1 MKRSFLSRGWIFVLL
16 FVLVVLAISSFSLAQ
31 ADQIQLIDPPADQ
44 VVVKPRQGVSIDTIL
59 GRYNASLLGAVSETK
74 LYFLQLPAGQ
84 TANQLLPTLNSD
96 PDLYYAEPNYYADG
110 SPDGDM
116 IMFGARM
123 APTAGMIFFG
133 ARGDLSPTPPGGED
147 QWAWTKIGLSD
158 AQKLSIGQG
167 IIVAV
172 LDTGLRADHPLL
184 RASIAPGY
192 DFVGMSNSIYDTG
205 NNLDDDGDGEID
217 EDTGHGTHV
226 AGIIVTEAP
235 GVQVMPIR
243 VLNSDGVGTYWEV
256 AAGIRYAV
264 DHGADIIN
272 MSMSAPRLTP
282 SLSDALDYA
291 AAHGVM
297 VIAAAGGGDGPN
309 YPASYP
315 DPLAVLGIGATDR
328 DDSVAWFSG
337 GLLADTDIYAPGVD
351 IYSAFPY
358 GDYVLG
364 SGTSMAAP
372 MAAGEAALL
381 MARYPDWS
389 QAQIIQ
395 RIREKTDPVPGGMVG
410 RIHLADAI
418 TTSLQVDYAPTDPQ
432 SPNDNNVKPHIRLVN
447 NTPED
452 IPLSE
457 LTIRYWY
464 TVDSDQGQT
473 LSCDYSDIGCGNI
486 TGSFTYLPD
495 GSPNKTAFSDNYLE
509 VGFTSGADS
518 LTGGS
523 WFDMYLRVNK
533 NDWSVYNETND
544 YSFAPNSVTVQ
555 WDRITMYRNGVLIW
569 GNEPAGTAPP
579 PTTVNTATPSSPE
592 PTKTNEAVTNTPLPP
607 ATATVQPSPTL
618 VPTLVPPTN
627 VPPTLTPMPTQAP
640 TLLPPTATG
649 SGGSALKLQY
659 MTPSTDTNAQ
669 GIAPYMQLFNIG
681 ASSIPLSEIKIR
693 YWFTA
698 NGDQTHNYW
707 CDYASVGCGNIASQF
722 VQLPVSRPGADYYLE
737 IGFTSGAGNL
747 EPGANTGP
755 IQQRFSKSD
764 WSNYTQSDDHSFDPS
779 KIQYA
784 DWTKITVYQN
794 GILVWGTE
802 P

>member
-1 MKRSFLSRGWIFVLL
+1 MKRSFLSRSWIFVLL
-16 FVLVVLAISSFSLAQ
+16 FVLVGLVISSFGLARAVQ
-31 ADQIQLIDPPADQ
+31 AQLIDPPADQ
-44 VVVKPRQGVSIDTIL
+44 VVVKPNHGVTIDEIL
-59 GRYNASLLGAVSETK
+59 SRYNASLLGSVPETNI
-74 LYFLQLPAGQ
+74 YFLKLPPGQ
-84 TANQLLPTLNSD
+84 TANQLLPTLNAD
-96 PDLYYAEPNYYADG
+96 PGLFYAEPNYYAEG
-110 SPDGDM
+110 TPDGDV
-116 IMFGARM
+116 IMFHANS
-123 APTAGMIFFG
+123 APSAGVIMFHANG
-133 ARGDLSPTPPGGED
+133 GLMPTPPGGED
-147 QWAWTKIGLSD
+147 QWAWTKIGLAD
-158 AQKLSIGQG
+158 AQKLSTGQG
-167 IIVAV
+167 LIVAV

-184 RASIAPGY
+184 RASITAGY

-235 GVQVMPIR
+235 GVQIMPIR

-256 AAGIRYAV
+256 SEGIRYAV

-291 AAHGVM
+291 AAHGVI
-297 VIAAAGGGDGPN
+297 VVAAAGTGTGPN

-328 DDSVAWFSG
+328 DDSIAWFSG
-337 GLLADTDIYAPGVD
+337 GLPADTDIYAPGVD

-389 QAQIIQ
+389 PAQIIQ
-395 RIREKTDPVPGGMVG
+395 RLREKTDPVPGGTVG
-410 RIHLADAI
+410 RIHLAEAI
-418 TTSLQVDYAPTDPQ
+418 TTGLQIDYAPSDPL
-432 SPNDNNVKPHIRLVN
+432 SPDDNSVKPHLRLVN
-447 NTPED
+447 NTPEN

-473 LSCDYSDIGCGNI
+473 FSCDFSEIGCGNI
-486 TGSFTYLPD
+486 TGTFTYLSD
-495 GSPNKTAFSDNYLE
+495 GNPNKTSSSDNYLE
-509 VGFTSGADS
+509 VGFTGGANS
-518 LTGGS
+518 LAGGS

-533 NDWSVYNETND
+533 NDWSVYNEAND
-544 YSFAPNSVTVQ
+544 YSFAPNSVVVH
-555 WDRITMYRNGVLIW
+555 WDRITIYRNGVLMW

-579 PTTVNTATPSSPE
+579 PTVVNTSTPSSPE
-592 PTKTNEAVTNTPLPP
+592 PTKTNESITNTPLPT

-618 VPTLVPPTN
+618 VPTLSPTSVPPT
-627 VPPTLTPMPTQAP
+627 VAPTLTQTA
-640 TLLPPTATG
+640 TLLPPTDPG
-649 SGGSALKLQY
+649 SGGSSLKLQY
-659 MTPSTDTNAQ
+659 MTTSTGGEAP
-669 GIAPYMQLFNIG
+669 GISPYMKLFNTG
-681 ASSIPLSEIKIR
+681 TGSIALSEVKIR
-693 YWFTA
+693 YWFTRDGEQ
-698 NGDQTHNYW
+698 NQNYW
-707 CDYASVGCGNIASQF
+707 CDFAVVDCANVTSQF
-722 VQLPVSRPGADYYLE
+722 LQLPVSRPGADYYLE
-737 IGFTSGAGNL
+737 IGFTAGAGNL

-755 IQQRFSKSD
+755 IQHRFSKSD
-764 WSNYTQSDDHSFDPS
+764 WSDYTQSDDHSFDPS
-779 KIQYA
+779 KTQYA
-784 DWTKITVYQN
+784 DWAKITVYQN
-794 GILVWGTE
+794 GILVWGIE